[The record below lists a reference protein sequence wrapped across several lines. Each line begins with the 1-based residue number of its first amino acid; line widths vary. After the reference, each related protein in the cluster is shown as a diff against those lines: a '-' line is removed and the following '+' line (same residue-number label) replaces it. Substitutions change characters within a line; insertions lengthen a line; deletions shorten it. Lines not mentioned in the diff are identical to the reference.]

1 MPSQIVVGIDVATA
15 QWDMALRPTGE
26 RGALTHAGAGIAG
39 LVPRLQAIAP
49 QRMVLEAPGSG
60 QRAVVAALVAAGLPV
75 AGITPRHARDVAKA
89 TGPWAQTEALDARAF
104 APIAE
109 AVRPLPRPLPDPH
122 GRRAAGP
129 AGASAAIGDEADR
142 RTAPPGECAPAAP
155 A

>member
-1 MPSQIVVGIDVATA
+1 VFRRAV
-15 QWDMALRPTGE
+15 
-26 RGALTHAGAGIAG
+26 THDDAGIAG
-39 LVPRLQAIAP
+39 LGPRLQEVAP
-49 QRMVLEAPGSG
+49 QRMGLEAPGSD
-60 QRAVVAALVAAGLPV
+60 QRAVMAALVAAGRPV
-75 AGITPRHARDVAKA
+75 AGVNPHHARDVAKA
-89 TGPWAQTEALDARAF
+89 TGPWAQTEALDAQAF